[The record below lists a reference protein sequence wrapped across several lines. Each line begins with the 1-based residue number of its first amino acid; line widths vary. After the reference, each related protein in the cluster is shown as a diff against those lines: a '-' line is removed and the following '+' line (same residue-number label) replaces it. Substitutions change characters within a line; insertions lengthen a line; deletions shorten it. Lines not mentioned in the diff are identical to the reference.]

1 MQIFEILKMILY
13 LYTDWPTYRTIK
25 MHLDHKYK
33 EEQVQSI
40 TFITGRGFEG
50 KRVTEGG
57 PLEFVGGRILAPHLG
72 GR

>member
-1 MQIFEILKMILY
+1 MAQGLIHAL
-13 LYTDWPTYRTIK
+13 PA
-25 MHLDHKYK
+25 HKYK